1 MHVIFTELPAIDP
14 GRYLTELSAATAVVA
29 STVQTLNTN
38 GIQLTTAFLEGI
50 KEDGKGVILLEAKE
64 STRLPLQLRILDA
77 TNGVVL
83 IKDMPL
89 QISGVE
95 DMFRHKNF
103 RNEIGGTETVAER
116 PGIPDNYPDELCND
130 KYFLFALGFIVGE
143 QEARGGQSEVFKRL
157 FWSGSKAKF
166 VGITWYSNE
175 PGGGG
180 SLPANLCYH
189 LNVQNA
195 FLTASNVASYINSL
209 SGEIIV
215 AGHSL
220 GNMVLSSAIQDYG
233 ANVDYYYMID
243 AAVASEAYDGSME
256 DLATMVHPGWDS
268 YSNRLWA
275 TEWHGLFEAG
285 DHRRGL
291 TWRDRF
297 GGAVSVVYNFYSLG
311 KEVLAVKD
319 EYPSLL
325 SWAELL
331 DWSLIRN
338 YAWWKQELL
347 KGRMDMLP
355 IGGSTY
361 GGWGFNDEYRTTG
374 SGVYD
379 PSNDVFISAS
389 TPEESEDIPDYLLP
403 NHPFFDPGAIDDL
416 YDPVLGSDFAQTNR
430 NQLLAE
436 MIPALSDPAGLVE
449 IESLP
454 VDRNLDMQNS
464 FETEWPRGSSNP
476 EWLHSDFK
484 DIAYPYIHLLYDKFI
499 ELGGMSSE

>member
-1 MHVIFTELPAIDP
+1 MHVIFTELPATEP
-14 GRYLTELSAATAVVA
+14 GSYLTDLPTANVVVA

-38 GIQLTTAFLEGI
+38 GIQLTATFLNGI
-50 KEDGKGVILLEAKE
+50 KDDGKGVVLLEAKE
-64 STRLPLQLRILDA
+64 STSLPLQLRILDA

-83 IKDMPL
+83 IKDLPL

-95 DMFRHKNF
+95 EMFRHKNY
-103 RNEIGGTETVAER
+103 RAEIGGTETVAER
-116 PGIPDNYPDELCND
+116 TGSPTNYPDTLCIN
-130 KYFLFALGFIVGE
+130 KYFLFVHGFITDE
-143 QEARGGQSEVFKRL
+143 QESRGSQAEVFKRL

-166 VGITWYSNE
+166 VGITWYGNE

-180 SLPANLCYH
+180 YLPANLCYH
-189 LNVQNA
+189 LNVHNA

-209 SGEIIV
+209 SGEITA

-220 GNMVLSSAIQDYG
+220 GNIVLSSAIGDHG
-233 ANVDYYYMID
+233 ANVDYYYMIN
-243 AAVASEAYDGSME
+243 AAVASEAYDSSME
-256 DLATMVHPGWDS
+256 DLTTMVHPDWDG

-275 TEWHGLFEAG
+275 TEWHGLFDAG
-285 DHRRGL
+285 DHRREL

-297 GGAVSVVYNFYSLG
+297 GGAIDAAYNFYSPG
-311 KEVLAVKD
+311 EEVLAVKD
-319 EYPSLL
+319 GYPSLL

-331 DWSLIRN
+331 DWSLIGN

-403 NHPFFDPGAIDDL
+403 NQPFFDPGAIDDL